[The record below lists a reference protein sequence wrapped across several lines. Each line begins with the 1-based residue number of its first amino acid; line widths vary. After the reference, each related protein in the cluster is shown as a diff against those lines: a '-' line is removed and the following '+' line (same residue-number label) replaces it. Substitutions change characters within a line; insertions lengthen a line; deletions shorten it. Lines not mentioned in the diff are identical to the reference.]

1 MSVSVSSISLSWSGV
16 GNVSYETYSEVTWQ
30 VASSDDELVPDK
42 SETSGIITETSYTI
56 LFNTSG
62 NYSIRVTLIND
73 AGRSMKSEPLIFSVT
88 NDDYN
93 TTCTSSKY

>member
-1 MSVSVSSISLSWSGV
+1 MSF
-16 GNVSYETYSEVTWQ
+16 ETNSEVTWQ
-30 VASSDDELVPDK
+30 VTSNGDDFVPDK

-62 NYSIRVTLIND
+62 NFSIRVTLIND
-73 AGRSMKSEPLIFSVT
+73 AGKSMKSEPLTFSVT
-88 NDDYN
+88 KEYNNYN